1 MKNASEELWCS
12 IRCKQNLHSIDLMI
26 LFKIRIVKNFESVK
40 SFNILARLL
49 LYDCSLSLGKS
60 WLRINKSTGI
70 WIQMHTFYAI
80 QIYVIYRRMHSRKK
94 WLLFLQNYCR
104 AMKLFSPGSKHT
116 ATITHCFRRRR
127 CFSYHSTRKKSL
139 EIKFHVFWLSSWSY
153 LWSVWCIQLI
163 ESCLPDGFGCDK
175 CGESIKIFLINGW
188 ILLLPLLRSLFST
201 IAPTL
206 MCTRKSEPHF
216 SRSKAELV
224 LLEISLVRTGIINFV
239 ADFNTYTLNVRCSQ
253 VICGRISF

>member
-1 MKNASEELWCS
+1 
-12 IRCKQNLHSIDLMI
+12 
-26 LFKIRIVKNFESVK
+26 
-40 SFNILARLL
+40 
-49 LYDCSLSLGKS
+49 
-60 WLRINKSTGI
+60 
-70 WIQMHTFYAI
+70 
-80 QIYVIYRRMHSRKK
+80 
-94 WLLFLQNYCR
+94 
-104 AMKLFSPGSKHT
+104 MKLFSPGSKHT

-139 EIKFHVFWLSSWSY
+139 EIKFHLSWLSSWSY
-153 LWSVWCIQLI
+153 LWSVWCNNSLNRVYQTALVT
-163 ESCLPDGFGCDK
+163 SDK
-175 CGESIKIFLINGW
+175 CGESTKIFFINGW
-188 ILLLPLLRSLFST
+188 ILLLPLLRSLLST

-239 ADFNTYTLNVRCSQ
+239 ADFNTYTLNVGCSQ

>member
-40 SFNILARLL
+40 SFKILARLL
-49 LYDCSLSLGKS
+49 LYDCSLSLGQS

-80 QIYVIYRRMHSRKK
+80 QIYVIYRRMHFRKK
-94 WLLFLQNYCR
+94 WLLLLQNYCS

-139 EIKFHVFWLSSWSY
+139 EIKFHLSWLSSWSY

-175 CGESIKIFLINGW
+175 CGESMMDIAITFALELIFYDCSYTHVHQKIRASF
-188 ILLLPLLRSLFST
+188 FSQQRRT
-201 IAPTL
+201 SVTGN
-206 MCTRKSEPHF
+206 F
-216 SRSKAELV
+216 SRSN
-224 LLEISLVRTGIINFV
+224 RH
-239 ADFNTYTLNVRCSQ
+239 Y
-253 VICGRISF
+253 